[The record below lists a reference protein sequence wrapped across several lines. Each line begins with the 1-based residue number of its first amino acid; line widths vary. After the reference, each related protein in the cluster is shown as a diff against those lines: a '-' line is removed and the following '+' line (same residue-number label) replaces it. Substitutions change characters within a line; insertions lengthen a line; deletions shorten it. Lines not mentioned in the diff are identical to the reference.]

1 MALILWHEWQHVLC
15 IYALGQDNFERF
27 SGLATATQQPATFSW
42 MVLIWAGN
50 FATRQRDIVA
60 KYLTGRHAQISGS
73 VCRHDVYKH
82 FKDIERPSG

>member
-1 MALILWHEWQHVLC
+1 MPHMPIIVANLEAQTCHSSS
-15 IYALGQDNFERF
+15 NKFERDL
-27 SGLATATQQPATFSW
+27 GLATATQQPATFSW